1 MVRIHDTLDA
11 ATSGPGSTS
20 QATQQ
25 DETID
30 QAAFDLHLD
39 EIPLEQR
46 AAGDPSDPSV
56 SDEVED
62 RLAAAGQQPD
72 LKLVVISNRVAP
84 FDPNKPQ
91 TGGLAA
97 ALEPVVERS
106 GAVWVGSSENRGDGT
121 ERPLPLVETGA
132 GHVARLDLP
141 AADYPGY
148 YRGFSN
154 STLWPALHSLP
165 DRMSGPNEDYGSYRK
180 VNDFIARAAFD
191 VRDRDAFWVHD
202 YHLLPLGADLH
213 ELGIERPTGFFL
225 HTPWPTPD
233 MIERVPNHRELMK
246 SMLKYDLIGFQTNRD
261 LNNFMACLRSHFG
274 LESKDGVVTSER
286 GQTRLQKFPIGI
298 DPKQFVEYLAAD
310 LSPAEQEKISSL
322 LQNFEGAKLAIG
334 VDRLDYTKGI
344 DKRVEAFDQVLA
356 AEPPRSISLLQIAP
370 SSRADVEEYQKYK
383 DDVET
388 AINHVNAEH
397 GRDEWSP
404 IHYKNDSFSQA
415 ALARLYRAADV
426 GVVTPLRDG
435 MNLVAKEYVAA
446 QDPQDPG
453 VLVLSK
459 FAGAA
464 EDFNEDEALLVDPNH
479 PEEIAAAISKA
490 ANMPLEERVTRWRSM
505 MDKLESYTIHDWSAD
520 YVRELD
526 KSRVTVPADQ
536 FHHLGLGWT
545 NEAQMPLYQNYA
557 NAVTVYDEIDPA
569 YAALREAAYADVK
582 SAFDALVVPLNHT
595 QDRLWD
601 LAAPTASLDSRRG
614 QEPGAGEQ

>member
-20 QATQQ
+20 QAAQQ
-25 DETID
+25 DETIGH
-30 QAAFDLHLD
+30 AAFDLHLD
-39 EIPLEQR
+39 EIPLEQQ
-46 AAGDPSDPSV
+46 AAGGPSDPNV
-56 SDEVED
+56 FDEVED
-62 RLAAAGQQPD
+62 RFDAVNQQPD
-72 LKLVVISNRVAP
+72 LKLVIISNRIAP

-97 ALEPVVERS
+97 ALEPVVARS

-165 DRMSGPNEDYGSYRK
+165 DRMSGSQEHYASYRK

-202 YHLLPLGADLH
+202 YHLLPLGAALD

-233 MIERVPNHRELMK
+233 MIERVPNHLELMK
-246 SMLKYDLIGFQTNRD
+246 SMLKYDLLGFQTNFD
-261 LNNFMACLRSHFG
+261 LNNFVACLRTHFG
-274 LESKDGVVTSER
+274 LESKDGVVTTEH

-298 DPKQFVEYLAAD
+298 DPKQFADYLAAD
-310 LSPAEQEKISSL
+310 LSPAEQERIFSL
-322 LQNFEGAKLAIG
+322 LQSFEGAKLAIG

-344 DKRVEAFDQVLA
+344 DKRVEAFNQVLA
-356 AEPPRSISLLQIAP
+356 TEPPRSISLLQIAP
-370 SSRADVEEYQKYK
+370 SSRADVEEYQRYK
-383 DDVET
+383 DDVEN
-388 AINHVNAEH
+388 AINHVNNQH
-397 GRDEWSP
+397 GTDEWRP
-404 IHYKNDSFSQA
+404 IHYKNESFSQA
-415 ALARLYRAADV
+415 ALARLYRAAHV

-446 QDPQDPG
+446 QDPKDPG

-464 EDFNEDEALLVDPNH
+464 EDFNEALLVDPNH
-479 PEEIAAAISKA
+479 PEEIAGAISKA
-490 ANMPLEERVTRWRSM
+490 ANMPLDERIERWQSM
-505 MDKLESYTIHDWSAD
+505 MHKLKSYTIHKWSAD
-520 YVRELD
+520 YVQELD

-536 FHHLGLGWT
+536 FHYLGLGWT
-545 NEAQMPLYQNYA
+545 NEAQMPLYWNYA
-557 NAVTVYDEIDPA
+557 EALTAYNEIGPA
-569 YAALREAAYADVK
+569 DAALKEAASADVK
-582 SAFDALVVPLNHT
+582 SAFEALSAPLKHT

-601 LAAPTASLDSRRG
+601 LTAPTASLDNRRG
-614 QEPGAGEQ
+614 QELGAGEE